1 MTCVHSFTLYLTYI
15 EVLVL
20 LPPSSF
26 ENDLSL
32 VNIYDYFIDDLKLE
46 LAYVF
51 VMDSK
56 VLNPSKFQPPFW
68 AYSIHVHFKI
78 QITLH

>member
-15 EVLVL
+15 EALVL

-32 VNIYDYFIDDLKLE
+32 VNIYDNFIDDLKLE
-46 LAYVF
+46 MVYVF
-51 VMDSK
+51 VMDSE

-68 AYSIHVHFKI
+68 ACFMYTYISKYKSRH
-78 QITLH
+78 